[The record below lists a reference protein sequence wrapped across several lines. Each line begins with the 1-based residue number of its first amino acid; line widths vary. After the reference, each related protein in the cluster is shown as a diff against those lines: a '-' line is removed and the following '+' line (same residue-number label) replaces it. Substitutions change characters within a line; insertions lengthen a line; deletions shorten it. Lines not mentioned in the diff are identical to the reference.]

1 MFFRASHFRFGMAI
15 GDVDIMTAKIQKQ
28 LQKEEMSVYLVKK
41 DMPLIFIDWQR
52 ISEKTVSNRQ
62 KYGENSQDEFFNK
75 YKTMFKK

>member
-1 MFFRASHFRFGMAI
+1 MAI